1 MTDINKELEAIA
13 DEVFVDEDEQLVEE
27 PVAANAPKR
36 NASPAEP
43 MHKIA
48 ADTPGGEVEDM
59 GPAVVSPDAPS
70 DPGKVAA
77 KKAKKTA
84 PPKTDA
90 SAASPKP
97 MGDGSGPMKSKNE
110 SIGDE
115 DEDEAIVAESSG
127 NDEEE
132 TEISID
138 ERIAAMDFSDDVKA
152 LTEGGDDDDEEVSS
166 SLSQEFKQKAAT
178 IFEAAVKSKIRA
190 EMERIEEEYETAYR
204 EAFNEAKDEMAE
216 KVDGYLAYVVEEWM
230 KQNEM
235 AVEHKMKTEIAESFI
250 TGLKTL
256 FDQHNIAIPD
266 EQFDML
272 DAAAQNVNELESR
285 LNETLE
291 KNVELTQ
298 EVSQLKKQEI
308 LFDVA
313 SDLADTEVE
322 KFAGLVENIDYES
335 EKDFREK
342 VETIKESYFPKVQSS
357 TNDDTAAPIETE
369 IDVDMSDNMSAY
381 MNAIRRTNPVAKAS

>member
-43 MHKIA
+43 MQKIA

-90 SAASPKP
+90 SDASPKP

-115 DEDEAIVAESSG
+115 DEDEAIVAESTG
-127 NDEEE
+127 DDEEE

-369 IDVDMSDNMSAY
+369 IDVDMSDNMAAY

>member
-43 MHKIA
+43 MQKIA

-90 SAASPKP
+90 SDASPKP

-115 DEDEAIVAESSG
+115 DEDEAIVAESTG
-127 NDEEE
+127 DDEEE

-230 KQNEM
+230 KQYEM

-335 EKDFREK
+335 EEDFREK

-369 IDVDMSDNMSAY
+369 IDVDMSDNMAAY

>member
-59 GPAVVSPDAPS
+59 GPEVVSPDAPS

-369 IDVDMSDNMSAY
+369 IDVDMSDNMAAY

>member
-43 MHKIA
+43 MQKIA

-90 SAASPKP
+90 SDASPKP

-115 DEDEAIVAESSG
+115 DEDEAIVAESTG
-127 NDEEE
+127 DDEEE

-335 EKDFREK
+335 EEDFREK

-369 IDVDMSDNMSAY
+369 IDVDMSDNMAAY

>member
-43 MHKIA
+43 MQKIA

-90 SAASPKP
+90 SDASPKP

-127 NDEEE
+127 DDEEE

-166 SLSQEFKQKAAT
+166 SLSREFKQKAAT

-335 EKDFREK
+335 EEDFREK

-369 IDVDMSDNMSAY
+369 IDVDMSDNMAAY

>member
-43 MHKIA
+43 MQKIA

-90 SAASPKP
+90 SDASPKP

-115 DEDEAIVAESSG
+115 DEDEAIVAESTG
-127 NDEEE
+127 DDEEE

-152 LTEGGDDDDEEVSS
+152 LTEGGDDDEEVSS

-250 TGLKTL
+250 TGLSL
-256 FDQHNIAIPD
+256 IHI
-266 EQFDML
+266 
-272 DAAAQNVNELESR
+272 
-285 LNETLE
+285 
-291 KNVELTQ
+291 
-298 EVSQLKKQEI
+298 
-308 LFDVA
+308 
-313 SDLADTEVE
+313 
-322 KFAGLVENIDYES
+322 
-335 EKDFREK
+335 
-342 VETIKESYFPKVQSS
+342 
-357 TNDDTAAPIETE
+357 
-369 IDVDMSDNMSAY
+369 
-381 MNAIRRTNPVAKAS
+381 

>member
-43 MHKIA
+43 MQKIA

-90 SAASPKP
+90 SDASPKP

-115 DEDEAIVAESSG
+115 DEDEAIVAESTG
-127 NDEEE
+127 DDEEE

-152 LTEGGDDDDEEVSS
+152 LTEGGDDDEEVSS

-335 EKDFREK
+335 EEDFREK

-369 IDVDMSDNMSAY
+369 IDVDMSDNMAAY

>member
-43 MHKIA
+43 MQKIA

-90 SAASPKP
+90 SDASPKP

-115 DEDEAIVAESSG
+115 DEDEAIVAESTG
-127 NDEEE
+127 DDEEE

-152 LTEGGDDDDEEVSS
+152 LTEGGDDDEEVSS

-369 IDVDMSDNMSAY
+369 IDVDMSDNMAAY

>member
-1 MTDINKELEAIA
+1 MTDINKELVAIA

-43 MHKIA
+43 MQKIA

-90 SAASPKP
+90 SDASPKP

-127 NDEEE
+127 DDEEE

-166 SLSQEFKQKAAT
+166 SLSREFKQKAAT

-335 EKDFREK
+335 EEDFREK

-369 IDVDMSDNMSAY
+369 IDVDMSDNMAAY